1 MDTQKHQKAINKMAI
16 VHPYKSIITLNRLYL
31 YNQKAQ
37 NEWVHK
43 KTRPNCMMPTE
54 DSLQL

>member
-43 KTRPNCMMPTE
+43 KTRPNCMQSTR
-54 DSLQL
+54 DIS